1 MVEASQD
8 QIAQMVWREARQE
21 TRRPRVSR
29 GRRRR
34 VNHHLTILFCFHL
47 TAKQDEKEMK
57 ISFHLLLTFLQQELL
72 LLPFFRFLICDIHY
86 FDFTYQ
92 FTFLLCNNYQFCLIS
107 YPFFYTHTSRVSSP
121 LFGHW

>member
-29 GRRRR
+29 RGRRGGGRRRGRGGRRGGRRRR

-57 ISFHLLLTFLQQELL
+57 ISFHLLLTFLQQALLLL

-86 FDFTYQ
+86 FDFTYTIYILVMQ
-92 FTFLLCNNYQFCLIS
+92 
-107 YPFFYTHTSRVSSP
+107 
-121 LFGHW
+121 

>member
-8 QIAQMVWREARQE
+8 QIAQMVRREARQE

-29 GRRRR
+29 GGRRGGRRRGRGRRGGGGRRR

-47 TAKQDEKEMK
+47 STKQDQKEMK

-86 FDFTYQ
+86 FDFTYTIYILVMQ
-92 FTFLLCNNYQFCLIS
+92 
-107 YPFFYTHTSRVSSP
+107 
-121 LFGHW
+121 

>member
-8 QIAQMVWREARQE
+8 QIAQMVRREARQE

-29 GRRRR
+29 GGRRGGGGRRR

-47 TAKQDEKEMK
+47 STKQDQKEMK

-86 FDFTYQ
+86 FDFTYTIYILVMQ
-92 FTFLLCNNYQFCLIS
+92 
-107 YPFFYTHTSRVSSP
+107 
-121 LFGHW
+121 

>member
-21 TRRPRVSR
+21 TRRRR
-29 GRRRR
+29 GRRGGGRRRGRGGRRGGRRRR

-86 FDFTYQ
+86 FDFTYTIYILAMQ
-92 FTFLLCNNYQFCLIS
+92 
-107 YPFFYTHTSRVSSP
+107 
-121 LFGHW
+121 